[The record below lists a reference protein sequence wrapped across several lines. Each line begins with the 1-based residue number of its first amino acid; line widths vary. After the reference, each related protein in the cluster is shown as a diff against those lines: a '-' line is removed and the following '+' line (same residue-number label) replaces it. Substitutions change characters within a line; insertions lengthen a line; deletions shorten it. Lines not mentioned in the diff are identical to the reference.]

1 MPKLGMAEIRR
12 QQLIEATYLVLNRDG
27 IDNLTLKKIATE
39 AGVATSII
47 THYFGTKEALIAATM
62 SDLVGSLLREI
73 RERRKQAPTTIDE
86 IVAIVDG
93 NFAPSQVSPQAIS
106 AWLYFWSRVPYDAAF
121 ERMQRICDY
130 QLRKYLA
137 QSLKTIVS
145 KAEAHDI
152 SDTIV
157 SLSYGFWLQFAHRQ
171 SEFSVDRAHRMAL
184 QVIEARIQLAWQR
197 DLHRDLLPQQAGE
210 VLFRDRERVIRPSS

>member
-171 SEFSVDRAHRMAL
+171 GEFSVDRAHRMAL